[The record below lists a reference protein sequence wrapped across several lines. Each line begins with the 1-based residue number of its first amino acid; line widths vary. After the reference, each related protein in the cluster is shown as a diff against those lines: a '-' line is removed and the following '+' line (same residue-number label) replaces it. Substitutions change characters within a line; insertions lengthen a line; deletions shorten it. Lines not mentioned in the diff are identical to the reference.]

1 MKKTT
6 TMEAID
12 AKLVKNEQEHT
23 TIMDKLDNF
32 GEKLEA
38 LSVKMAQL
46 PDEIFKRADERYAAK
61 TAERVIYGLVGA
73 ICLAFVLA
81 LWELIKK

>member
-1 MKKTT
+1 MDS
-6 TMEAID
+6 II
-12 AKLVKNEQEHT
+12 NEQEHKA
-23 TIMDKLDNF
+23 IMEKVDKL

-38 LSVKMAQL
+38 ISIKLAEL

-73 ICLAFVLA
+73 VCFAFVLA
-81 LWELIKK
+81 LWELIKR

>member
-6 TMEAID
+6 TMEAIE
-12 AKLVKNEQEHT
+12 AKLDKNEQEHT